1 VRFRALGTGQFAV
14 AQVGELHNL
23 LRGENKSP
31 FTTIMQTMLLGV
43 SSLRSSRLAY
53 GCWRVAGSWDPGKV
67 TLESRAAGHRAITAA
82 YEAGY
87 TLFDNADIYSNGE
100 AERILGE
107 VLKEVSG
114 MRAQVLIAT
123 KCGIRP
129 GGTPKAESPQR
140 YDFSKVHIVV
150 SCEQSLKRLKI
161 DSIDLYMLHR
171 PDFLAD
177 PEEIADAFSQLKTSG
192 KVRYFGV
199 SNFRPT
205 LVTAL
210 QAACP
215 MPLVVHQVEI
225 SLAKMDA
232 FVDGTLDQC
241 LIEKITPMAWSP
253 LAAGL
258 IGAGAH
264 DLLPSQKVYRTER
277 FLPAIDAVA
286 KDRGASRTT
295 VALAWLLKHPSGIQ
309 PIVGSINPD
318 RIRQAAKADELEMTR
333 EEWYRLLLAARGE
346 PLP

>member
-1 VRFRALGTGQFAV
+1 
-14 AQVGELHNL
+14 
-23 LRGENKSP
+23 
-31 FTTIMQTMLLGV
+31 MQSMLLGV

-53 GCWRVAGSWDPGKV
+53 GCWRVGGSWDPTRV
-67 TLESRAAGHRAITAA
+67 TPESRAAGHRAIIAA

-87 TLFDNADIYSNGE
+87 TLFDNADIYCGGE
-100 AERILGE
+100 AEKIFGE

-114 MRAQVLIAT
+114 MRSRVLVAT

-129 GGTPKAESPQR
+129 PGTPHPHSPQR
-140 YDFSKVHIVV
+140 YDFSKDYLLEC
-150 SCEQSLKRLKI
+150 CENSLRRLNI
-161 DSIDLYMLHR
+161 DTIDLYLLHR

-177 PEEIADAFSQLKTSG
+177 PEEIAEAFSELKTSG

-225 SLAKMDA
+225 SLAKLDA
-232 FVDGTLDQC
+232 LTDGTLDQC
-241 LIEKITPMAWSP
+241 LIEKVTPMAWSP

-264 DLLPSQKVYRTER
+264 DLLPFQKTYRTEP

-286 KDRGASRTT
+286 KDRGASRTS
-295 VALAWLLKHPSGIQ
+295 VALAWLLKHPSRIQ
-309 PIVGSINPD
+309 PIIGSVNPD
-318 RIRQAAKADELEMTR
+318 RIRQAAKADELELTR

>member
-1 VRFRALGTGQFAV
+1 
-14 AQVGELHNL
+14 
-23 LRGENKSP
+23 
-31 FTTIMQTMLLGV
+31 MQTMLLGV

-53 GCWRVAGSWDPGKV
+53 GCWRVAGSWDPSKV
-67 TLESRAAGHRAITAA
+67 TPESRAAGSRAIMTA

-87 TLFDNADIYSNGE
+87 TLFDNADIYCGGE

-107 VLKEVSG
+107 VLKQVSG
-114 MRAQVLIAT
+114 MRARILIAT

-129 GGTPKAESPQR
+129 AGTPQPQSPQR
-140 YDFSKVHIVV
+140 YDFSKTHILE
-150 SCEQSLKRLKI
+150 SCEQSLKRLRVET
-161 DSIDLYMLHR
+161 IDLYLLHR
-171 PDFLAD
+171 PDYLAD
-177 PEEIADAFSQLKTSG
+177 PHEIADAFSQLKSSG

-199 SNFRPT
+199 SNFRPS

-210 QAACP
+210 QVACP

-225 SLAKMDA
+225 SLAKLDA
-232 FVDGTLDQC
+232 LTDGVLDQC

-264 DLLPSQKVYRTER
+264 DLLPSQKAYRTEGL
-277 FLPAIDAVA
+277 LPAMDAVA
-286 KDRGASRTT
+286 KERGATRTT

-309 PIVGSINPD
+309 PIIGSINPD
-318 RIRQAAKADELEMTR
+318 RIRQAAKADELELTR
-333 EEWYRLLLAARGE
+333 DEWYRLLLAARGE

>member
-1 VRFRALGTGQFAV
+1 
-14 AQVGELHNL
+14 
-23 LRGENKSP
+23 
-31 FTTIMQTMLLGV
+31 MQTMLLGV

-53 GCWRVAGSWDPGKV
+53 GCWRIAGSWDSTKI
-67 TLESRAAGHRAITAA
+67 TAESRAAGHRAVMAA

-87 TLFDNADIYSNGE
+87 TLFDNADIYSGGE

-114 MRAQVLIAT
+114 MRARVLIAT

-129 GGTPKAESPQR
+129 AGTPHARAPQR
-140 YDFSKVHIVV
+140 YDFSAEHIID
-150 SCEQSLKRLKI
+150 SCEQSLKRLRI
-161 DSIDLYMLHR
+161 DTIDLYMLHR

-177 PEEIADAFSQLKTSG
+177 PDEIAGAFSRLRSDG

-199 SNFRPT
+199 SNFRT
-205 LVTAL
+205 SLVTAL

-225 SLAKMDA
+225 SLAKLDA
-232 FVDGTLDQC
+232 LTDGTLDQC
-241 LIEKITPMAWSP
+241 LTDKMTPMAWSP

-264 DLLPSQKVYRTER
+264 DLLPSQKSYRAET
-277 FLPAIDAVA
+277 FLPAIDTIA
-286 KDRGASRTT
+286 KEHGVSRTA
-295 VALAWLLKHPSGIQ
+295 VALAWLLKHPSGVQ

-318 RIRQAAKADELEMTR
+318 RIRQAAKADEFELSR
-333 EEWYRLLLAARGE
+333 EEWYSLLLAARGE

>member
-1 VRFRALGTGQFAV
+1 VGGT
-14 AQVGELHNL
+14 
-23 LRGENKSP
+23 
-31 FTTIMQTMLLGV
+31 
-43 SSLRSSRLAY
+43 
-53 GCWRVAGSWDPGKV
+53 WDQAKV
-67 TLESRAAGHRAITAA
+67 TPENRAAGHRAIIAA

-87 TLFDNADIYSNGE
+87 TLFDNADIYCGGE

-107 VLKEVSG
+107 VLKEVAG
-114 MRAQVLIAT
+114 MRQRVLVAT

-129 GGTPKAESPQR
+129 PGTPHPNSPQR
-140 YDFSKVHIVV
+140 YDFSKGYIIEC
-150 SCEQSLKRLKI
+150 CESSLRRLNTET
-161 DSIDLYMLHR
+161 IDLYLLHR
-171 PDFLAD
+171 PDFLAA
-177 PEEIADAFSQLKTSG
+177 PEEIAEAFTQLKASG

-210 QAACP
+210 QVACP
-215 MPLVVHQVEI
+215 MPLVAHQVEI
-225 SLAKMDA
+225 SLAKMDSLT
-232 FVDGTLDQC
+232 DGTLDQC

-264 DLLPSQKVYRTER
+264 DQLPSQKNYRTEP

-286 KDRGASRTT
+286 KDRGATRTT
-295 VALAWLLKHPSGIQ
+295 VALAWLLKHPGRIQ
-309 PIVGSINPD
+309 PIIGSTNPD
-318 RIRQAAKADELEMTR
+318 RIRQAAKADELELTR